1 MDANTDDATTLC
13 TLAIQAIRNFDTR
26 AMDSFV
32 DAMEVEAAVEET
44 KDAAMEETKDDADS
58 PATTSAQHILAF
70 VPVFLWAVA
79 IKKIQGCAYETTDS
93 ASAIKWCSFV
103 RTQCFGPS
111 PAGTNPSALP
121 GLATNPHPA
130 NSLDLRFGSVVS
142 GLERVVQLA
151 DERMKTDQLD
161 KDQKSFKKLE
171 PFTQEMILF
180 ASEPLEADDDT
191 GNPVLVNRTTPVESY
206 ARLIRLG
213 NVAQA
218 KLHLDN
224 VIMVKHK
231 CPVSLPL
238 ATINAI
244 REHKGAQVHGC
255 ESPSPEVL
263 DRRCSWGR
271 R

>member
-1 MDANTDDATTLC
+1 
-13 TLAIQAIRNFDTR
+13 
-26 AMDSFV
+26 
-32 DAMEVEAAVEET
+32 
-44 KDAAMEETKDDADS
+44 
-58 PATTSAQHILAF
+58 
-70 VPVFLWAVA
+70 
-79 IKKIQGCAYETTDS
+79 
-93 ASAIKWCSFV
+93 
-103 RTQCFGPS
+103 
-111 PAGTNPSALP
+111 
-121 GLATNPHPA
+121 
-130 NSLDLRFGSVVS
+130 
-142 GLERVVQLA
+142 LERVVQLA

-218 KLHLDN
+218 KLYLDK

-238 ATINAI
+238 ATVNAI
-244 REHKGAQVHGC
+244 MNGRLTWSDHSNPEAFSIFACFKPGPSVIGADSDDFLALQLKSSEGQGLSDSDVARSTKVMLRIPKDEHQLGEFVSAFTIVLSIIFGPNSTVCQV
-255 ESPSPEVL
+255 L
-263 DRRCSWGR
+263 
-271 R
+271 